1 MATRSAKRTNKPKQA
16 EPSGPDVIVDFIFDD
31 GLFFISIIN
40 IGEKPVYEVSVK
52 FDQRIYGIEGTKEI
66 SALPL
71 FQNIE
76 FLAPHKE
83 ITTFLDS
90 SRSYFSRGGPAKISA
105 RISYRDSKG
114 VKQTNT
120 INHNL
125 EIYKEIGFIQRLNND
140 HYGNV

>member
-1 MATRSAKRTNKPKQA
+1 MPATPKKRKSISTPT
-16 EPSGPDVIVDFIFDD
+16 ELSGPDVIVDFIFHD
-31 GLFFISIIN
+31 GLFYISIIN
-40 IGEKPVYEVSVK
+40 IGEKPVYKVSVK
-52 FDQRIYGIEGTKEI
+52 FDQKIYGIEGTKEI

-90 SRSYFSRGGPAKISA
+90 SRSYFSRGEPAKISA

-120 INHNL
+120 ITHNL

-140 HYGNV
+140 H